1 MNSFFFLHKSSAD
14 PCYNESFH
22 FRLDAANVD
31 TTNIVLA
38 IHQPDNKGNSS

>member
-1 MNSFFFLHKSSAD
+1 MISFLLHKSSAD

-22 FRLDAANVD
+22 FRLETANVD

-38 IHQPDNKGNSS
+38 IHQPDNKGNLS